1 MIALSVGAQGYALP
15 ANTGKDRAAHSRRGV
30 APAAVQKKTSDGR
43 NAVRVIGGTWRGR
56 RIRFEA
62 GAELRPTPD
71 RVRETLFNW
80 LQGVIAGARC
90 LDLFAGSGALGLE
103 ALSRGA
109 DEVVFIESDT
119 RVAAALKR
127 SLAELAGPGGGGGRI
142 VCGDAF
148 AFLRAESRPFDV
160 VFLDPPFAHGWL
172 AELCKLLEMRGWL
185 APGASVYLES
195 RARDG
200 APCMLPGW
208 QVARQTRAGEVLGT
222 LARCSGPA
230 GGGDAAGGA

>member
-1 MIALSVGAQGYALP
+1 
-15 ANTGKDRAAHSRRGV
+15 
-30 APAAVQKKTSDGR
+30 VQNKNASGR
-43 NAVRVIGGTWRGR
+43 NAVRVIGGAWRGR

-80 LQGVIAGARC
+80 LQGIIAGARC

-109 DEVVFIESDT
+109 DEVLFVESDT

-127 SLAELAGPGGGGGRI
+127 SLTELAGPGGRGGRV

-148 AFLRAESRPFDV
+148 AFLRGEPQPFDV
-160 VFLDPPFAHGWL
+160 VFLDPPFARGWL

-185 APGASVYLES
+185 ALRAAVYLES
-195 RARDG
+195 LAHDG
-200 APCMLPGW
+200 APPLPPGW

-222 LARCSGPA
+222 LARCGGPA
-230 GGGDAAGGA
+230 GGGGDAAGGA

>member
-1 MIALSVGAQGYALP
+1 LT
-15 ANTGKDRAAHSRRGV
+15 ANTGKDRAVRSRRGV
-30 APAAVQKKTSDGR
+30 APAAVQKKNIGAR
-43 NAVRVIGGTWRGR
+43 NTVRVIGGAWRGR

-62 GAELRPTPD
+62 GEELRPTPD
-71 RVRETLFNW
+71 RVRETVFNW

-109 DEVVFIESDT
+109 DEVVFVESDT

-127 SLAELAGPGGGGGRI
+127 SLAELAGPGGRGGRI

-148 AFLRAESRPFDV
+148 AFLRREPRPFDV
-160 VFLDPPFAHGWL
+160 VFLDPPFARGWL
-172 AELCKLLEMRGWL
+172 AELCKLLETRDWL
-185 APGASVYLES
+185 APGAAVYLES
-195 RARDG
+195 LARNG

-222 LARCSGPA
+222 LARRSAPA
-230 GGGDAAGGA
+230 GGRNGADGGAERVGAT